1 MHLYTLGTHTL
12 ALASRFA
19 DVDGLD
25 RRLVHDRRGQ
35 DGRAQDLVPVY
46 LLDEKGEPRLEST
59 NDFLVW
65 FCERCDI
72 VTKKSVVEKAESWLK
87 ACGDLSR
94 AKFNPDAPALR
105 KGIFCRGWF
114 ATTRLEHGRVRE
126 KERNPLGAVSVCRR
140 EA

>member
-1 MHLYTLGTHTL
+1 MWTDETGV
-12 ALASRFA
+12 SFA
-19 DVDGLD
+19 MEEAKI
-25 RRLVHDRRGQ
+25 
-35 DGRAQDLVPVY
+35 DGRKISYPY

-94 AKFNPDAPALR
+94 AKFNPDGPAVTSGLSR
-105 KGIFCRGWF
+105 NLKAIRG
-114 ATTRLEHGRVRE
+114 
-126 KERNPLGAVSVCRR
+126 C
-140 EA
+140 